1 MEAAAAGGGGGGG
14 GAPKPAGRA
23 KPEAGG
29 AKAGGSII
37 AAEDRERG
45 VVAMSLWVRYAE
57 ALGWI
62 SMSSLIGIYSLS
74 QVFTYG
80 SSWWL
85 TQWAADTFPSVSHG
99 EPWFYMAVYSGAPLV
114 AAPPHSG
121 WLASPQQLSLHSIG
135 ASPRPPDGRA
145 SEPSRN
151 LLGSFP

>member
-1 MEAAAAGGGGGGG
+1 MEAAAAGGGGGG

-121 WLASPQQLSLHSIG
+121 WLASPQHRSL
-135 ASPRPPDGRA
+135 
-145 SEPSRN
+145 EQ
-151 LLGSFP
+151 